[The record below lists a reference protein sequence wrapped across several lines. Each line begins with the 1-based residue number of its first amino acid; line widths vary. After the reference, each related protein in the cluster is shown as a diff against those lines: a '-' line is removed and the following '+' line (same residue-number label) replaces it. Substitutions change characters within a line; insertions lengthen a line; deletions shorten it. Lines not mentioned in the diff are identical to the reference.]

1 MTTKHVPH
9 KKKSDRDILDN
20 LGALIGAQ
28 IKKGMTI
35 IDEIR
40 AESKRKDLEAGEDD
54 DGQFMGY
61 VKTFLDDRSIGS
73 VTPSSKYLVER
84 MVKAAALEDAK
95 IVVEY
100 GPAEGVITKELL
112 KNMRPDAKLIAVEY
126 NEGFYASLRERVKD
140 PRFIP
145 VRGDV
150 REIEKVLQAQ
160 GVSTVDRVVSAVP
173 FSLFTGRERH
183 EILTKTSRLLNPG
196 GRFVAL
202 GYTTHL
208 IPMLKD
214 YFSDVDIQFEVRNL
228 PPSFVFTALK

>member
-1 MTTKHVPH
+1 MTTKNVPR
-9 KKKSDRDILDN
+9 KKNDDRDTLDN

-28 IKKGMTI
+28 IKKGMAKV
-35 IDEIR
+35 EELL
-40 AESKRKDLEAGEDD
+40 AESRKDRGGEADE

-84 MVKAAALEDAK
+84 MVKSAALEDAEV
-95 IVVEY
+95 VVEY
-100 GPAEGVITKELL
+100 GAAEGVITRDLL
-112 KNMRPDAKLIAVEY
+112 RKMRPDAKLIAVEF
-126 NEGFYASLRERVKD
+126 NEKFHARLRERVKD
-140 PRFIP
+140 PRLVP

-150 REIEKVLQAQ
+150 REIEKILAAQ
-160 GVSTVDRVVSAVP
+160 GLSKADRIVSGVP
-173 FSLFTGRERH
+173 FALFTGRERH
-183 EILTKTSRLLNPG
+183 EILTKTSNLLSPG
-196 GRFVAL
+196 GRFVAF

>member
-9 KKKSDRDILDN
+9 KKKSDGDILDN

-28 IKKGMTI
+28 IKKGMTLI
-35 IDEIR
+35 EEIR
-40 AESKRKDLEAGEDD
+40 ADSKKKDLEDDED
-54 DGQFMGY
+54 QNFMGY

-84 MVKAAALEDAK
+84 MVKSAALEDAK
-95 IVVEY
+95 VVVEY
-100 GPAEGVITKELL
+100 GPAEGVITRELL
-112 KNMRPDAKLIAVEY
+112 KKMRPDAKLIAVEF
-126 NEGFYASLRERVKD
+126 NEGFYDSLRERVKD
-140 PRFIP
+140 PRFVP

-150 REIEKVLQAQ
+150 REIEKILGAQ
-160 GVSTVDRVVSAVP
+160 GLSKADRIVSGVP
-173 FSLFTGRERH
+173 FALFTGRERH
-183 EILTKTSRLLNPG
+183 EILTKTSHLLNPG
-196 GRFVAL
+196 GRFVAF

>member
-9 KKKSDRDILDN
+9 KKKSDGDIFDN

-28 IKKGMTI
+28 IKKGVTLL
-35 IDEIR
+35 EELR
-40 AESKRKDLEAGEDD
+40 SESKKKERGEEDE

-84 MVKAAALEDAK
+84 MVKSAALEDAK

-126 NEGFYASLRERVKD
+126 NEGFYASLRERVRD
-140 PRFIP
+140 PRFVP

-150 REIEKVLQAQ
+150 REIEKLLETQ
-160 GVSTVDRVVSAVP
+160 GLSKADRIVSGVP
-173 FSLFTGRERH
+173 FALFTGRERH
-183 EILTKTSRLLNPG
+183 EILTKTSHLLSPG
-196 GRFVAL
+196 GRFVAF

-228 PPSFVFTALK
+228 PPSFIFTALK